1 MNTKKLIVIVDDEKD
16 ILELVK
22 FNVEKHGFNSI
33 CIENGELA
41 IRKIKEVSPDL
52 VILDLMLPGI
62 DGLDVCRVLK
72 NNEKTQNI
80 PILML
85 SARGE
90 DADVVRGLE
99 IGADDYVVKPFS
111 LRILMARIDALIRRQ
126 PDSLK
131 SEILL
136 INGMH
141 IHPGT
146 RDVKIDNK
154 LTELT
159 FTEFEILYLLASHP
173 NWVYTRNQIIDE
185 IRGDDYP
192 VTDRSID
199 FQIVGLRKKLG
210 SYSSYIK
217 TVRGVGYRFIPEE

>member
-1 MNTKKLIVIVDDEKD
+1 MNTKKLIAIVDDEKD

-22 FNVEKHGFNSI
+22 FNVEQQGFNSI

-41 IRKIKEVSPDL
+41 IRKIKELSPDL

-131 SEILL
+131 SEILS
-136 INGMH
+136 INGIN